1 MGRRVNSTGMTE
13 RAGVTGCQYTATKTA
28 DMSGPYIIRGANMLE
43 IQIEIQA
50 LEALLDH
57 LSTVERSP
65 VLDFAYKT
73 LQDAH
78 TNAAEEYWT
87 EKWGGL

>member
-1 MGRRVNSTGMTE
+1 
-13 RAGVTGCQYTATKTA
+13 
-28 DMSGPYIIRGANMLE
+28 MLS
-43 IQIEIQA
+43 IDIEIDQ

-57 LSTVERSP
+57 LAKQERTP
-65 VLDFAYKT
+65 LLDVAYKT

-87 EKWGGL
+87 GVWNV

>member
-1 MGRRVNSTGMTE
+1 
-13 RAGVTGCQYTATKTA
+13 
-28 DMSGPYIIRGANMLE
+28 MLT
-43 IQIEIQA
+43 IEIEIDQ

-57 LSTVERSP
+57 LAKQERTP
-65 VLDFAYKT
+65 LLEVAYKT

-87 EKWGGL
+87 TIWSGEQ

>member
-1 MGRRVNSTGMTE
+1 
-13 RAGVTGCQYTATKTA
+13 
-28 DMSGPYIIRGANMLE
+28 MLT
-43 IQIEIQA
+43 IDIEIQA

-65 VLDFAYKT
+65 VLDFAFKM

-78 TNAAEEYWT
+78 ANAAEEYWT
-87 EKWGGL
+87 EKWSGL

>member
-1 MGRRVNSTGMTE
+1 
-13 RAGVTGCQYTATKTA
+13 
-28 DMSGPYIIRGANMLE
+28 MLT
-43 IQIEIQA
+43 IDIEIQA

-78 TNAAEEYWT
+78 TDAAEQYWT
-87 EKWGGL
+87 EKWSGL

>member
-1 MGRRVNSTGMTE
+1 
-13 RAGVTGCQYTATKTA
+13 
-28 DMSGPYIIRGANMLE
+28 MLT
-43 IQIEIQA
+43 IEIEIDQ

-57 LSTVERSP
+57 LAKQERTP
-65 VLDFAYKT
+65 LLDVAYKT

-87 EKWGGL
+87 TIWSGEQ

>member
-1 MGRRVNSTGMTE
+1 
-13 RAGVTGCQYTATKTA
+13 
-28 DMSGPYIIRGANMLE
+28 MLT
-43 IQIEIQA
+43 IDIEIQA

-57 LSTVERSP
+57 LSTMQRTP
-65 VLDFAYKT
+65 LLDVAYKT

-87 EKWGGL
+87 EKWSGL

>member
-1 MGRRVNSTGMTE
+1 
-13 RAGVTGCQYTATKTA
+13 
-28 DMSGPYIIRGANMLE
+28 MLK
-43 IQIEIQA
+43 IEIEIDQ

-57 LSTVERSP
+57 LSTQPRSP
-65 VLDFAYKT
+65 LLDVAYKT

-87 EKWGGL
+87 EKWTCA

>member
-1 MGRRVNSTGMTE
+1 
-13 RAGVTGCQYTATKTA
+13 
-28 DMSGPYIIRGANMLE
+28 MLE

-65 VLDFAYKT
+65 VLDFAFKT

-87 EKWGGL
+87 EKWSGL

>member
-1 MGRRVNSTGMTE
+1 MIELT
-13 RAGVTGCQYTATKTA
+13 
-28 DMSGPYIIRGANMLE
+28 
-43 IQIEIQA
+43 IEIDQ

-57 LSTVERSP
+57 LAKQERTP
-65 VLDFAYKT
+65 LLDVAYKT

-87 EKWGGL
+87 EVWTCAK

>member
-1 MGRRVNSTGMTE
+1 
-13 RAGVTGCQYTATKTA
+13 
-28 DMSGPYIIRGANMLE
+28 MLE

-57 LSTVERSP
+57 LSTVERPP
-65 VLDFAYKT
+65 VLDLAYKT

-78 TNAAEEYWT
+78 TDAAGQYWT
-87 EKWGGL
+87 EVWTCAR

>member
-1 MGRRVNSTGMTE
+1 
-13 RAGVTGCQYTATKTA
+13 
-28 DMSGPYIIRGANMLE
+28 MLN
-43 IQIEIQA
+43 IEIEIDQ

-57 LSTVERSP
+57 LAKQDRTPLLNV
-65 VLDFAYKT
+65 AYKT

-87 EKWGGL
+87 TIWSGE

>member
-1 MGRRVNSTGMTE
+1 M
-13 RAGVTGCQYTATKTA
+13 
-28 DMSGPYIIRGANMLE
+28 
-43 IQIEIQA
+43 IEIEIEIDQ

-65 VLDFAYKT
+65 LLDVAYKA

-78 TNAAEEYWT
+78 DNAAEEYWT
-87 EKWGGL
+87 EKWSNP

>member
-1 MGRRVNSTGMTE
+1 M
-13 RAGVTGCQYTATKTA
+13 
-28 DMSGPYIIRGANMLE
+28 
-43 IQIEIQA
+43 IEIEIEIDQ

-57 LSTVERSP
+57 LSTMQRSP
-65 VLDFAYKT
+65 LLDVAYKT

-87 EKWGGL
+87 EVWTCGQ